1 MSSKSEKIVFCMQ
14 LPNALYQR
22 FHDVTKAMGET
33 KAGFMRKVLL
43 KAIRRAE
50 KQVVKSSD

>member
-1 MSSKSEKIVFCMQ
+1 MQ